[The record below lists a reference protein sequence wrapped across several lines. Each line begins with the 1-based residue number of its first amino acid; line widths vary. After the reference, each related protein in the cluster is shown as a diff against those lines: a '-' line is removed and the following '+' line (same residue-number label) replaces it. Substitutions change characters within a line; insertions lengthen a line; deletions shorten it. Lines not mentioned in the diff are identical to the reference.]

1 MSSVAASANE
11 RITLTIITECV
22 IGPGKS
28 LAADHLAE
36 RARWFPC
43 FDVGVLR
50 PSWCG
55 TGLAIALA
63 ALLSTALAQEEE
75 ACAPVTWV
83 IEGGVV
89 IHAEQRWIEGGYI
102 RYAGGL
108 CVETPAGVFTGG
120 QARHA
125 PGEELLEVD
134 EAALTGLPVGTRL
147 TARVV
152 TVQLASGEITLTTLT
167 LTLGESQ
174 VAAAAGRLASG
185 GLEIPDRYRGGS
197 PTWDWTGTGLRV
209 DLTTGRHQGEAIN
222 LDGGPDEDPLSI
234 FAASHTG
241 AFTGPEL
248 DLVSLRIEIGRLTF
262 ISSGGVVRGGGFS
275 ARGVSLTSCV
285 CAESPVLLFLAE
297 SLEVVPGVQR
307 IVLRD
312 AQIQAFGLTVAR
324 PGPFLGIDLSAI
336 AALLPEPEFLIEEAG
351 VTVLVRALPIGSD
364 ETGRLTADLGV
375 SGFFGEGLRPE
386 LILNATGDI
395 ADATFQFR
403 GGLGR
408 PGPVLDARIVRPLG
422 GSGLQASALASITHP
437 EPDLSPTMRMGAS
450 LDGTLAV
457 ATGLELRP
465 VLRAEIAGE
474 PGVSDA
480 LAGAGLGVGY
490 RTSTDGL
497 AFTFD
502 GEAGARAYATAD
514 PFLWASGRAGLEVAI
529 GPALVTASYA
539 LRRGIGASPFV
550 FDERPPLQELGFG
563 LSVQVSGVQGG
574 VELTYDLDAG
584 AFDQLTLAANAR
596 ITPWETLT
604 LHPRV
609 AFDIPANTFLSYGLE
624 LTVRTCCFEIRADA
638 GYDEGRG
645 TFRLGLGLR
654 R

>member
-1 MSSVAASANE
+1 
-11 RITLTIITECV
+11 
-22 IGPGKS
+22 
-28 LAADHLAE
+28 
-36 RARWFPC
+36 
-43 FDVGVLR
+43 VLR
-50 PSWCG
+50 PI
-55 TGLAIALA
+55 TGGAGPAIALA
-63 ALLSTALAQEEE
+63 AMLLASAALAQADE
-75 ACAPVTWV
+75 AGCAPAQWQ
-83 IEGGVV
+83 IEDGILVY
-89 IHAEQRWIEGGYI
+89 AEQRWIEGGYI
-102 RYAGGL
+102 RFGGGL
-108 CVETPAGVFTGG
+108 CVQTPAGLFTGA

-125 PGEELLEVD
+125 PGEGTLEVD
-134 EAALTGLPVGTRL
+134 EAALTGLPEGTRL
-147 TARVV
+147 AARVV
-152 TVQLASGEITLTTLT
+152 TIQLPSGEVTLTTLT
-167 LTLGESQ
+167 LTLGASQ
-174 VAAAAGRLASG
+174 ILAAHGRLAPPG
-185 GLEIPDRYRGGS
+185 RLEIPDAYRGGS
-197 PTWDWTGTGLRV
+197 PGWAWTGAGLNV
-209 DLTTGRHQGEAIN
+209 DLNNGRHVGETIT

-234 FAASHTG
+234 FAASHAG

-285 CAESPVLLFLAE
+285 CEESPVLLFLAE

-312 AQIQAFGLTVAR
+312 AQLQAFGLTVAR
-324 PGPFLGIDLSAI
+324 PGSFLGIDLSAI
-336 AALLPEPEFLIEEAG
+336 AALLPAPEFLIEEAG

-403 GGLGR
+403 GGLSR

-422 GSGLQASALASITHP
+422 AGGLQASALASVTHP
-437 EPDLSPTMRMGAS
+437 EPDLSPTLRMGAS
-450 LDGTLAV
+450 LDGTLAIT
-457 ATGLELRP
+457 TGLTLRP
-465 VLRAEIAGE
+465 TLRAEIAGE

-480 LAGAGLGVGY
+480 LAGASLGVGY

-514 PFLWASGRAGLEVAI
+514 PFLWAYGRAGLEVAI

-550 FDERPPLQELGFG
+550 FDERPPLQALGFG